1 MMSTLPDATLPA
13 LAQVHQRLGELLS
26 GQGDQAAAYAVP
38 GLWLDPAGP
47 ATRRQVNPLRFFLDT
62 IEAIAQQPAQPLV
75 VGPAGGGWS
84 QNAVAYNLFPRAAAA
99 FDHDGDGRLALPLN
113 RQGWRETG
121 TFLKCIALLPWL
133 RWLGINTV
141 YLLPVTAVGKDGH
154 KGNLGS
160 PYAIRNPYRL
170 DDNLGEPRLDL
181 GVETEFKAFVEAAH
195 HLGMRV
201 VLEFVFRTAAR
212 DADWV
217 AEHPEWF
224 YWIDDR
230 VPARQPG
237 MSPADATLAYGA
249 PIFSPEELAFI
260 FAEANEG
267 RFDRLPPPPAP
278 HQAFFTPPPA
288 PDQIEMI
295 DGRWFGRLADGRI
308 VRVPSAFSDW
318 PGDMQPPWTDVTY
331 LRLYD
336 HPDFNYIAYN
346 AVRLYDSRL
355 ARPEQAVLPLW
366 QRIVGIIPHYQ
377 DTFDIDGVM
386 IDMGHA
392 LPSALKA
399 AMVAAARTIKPDFA
413 FWDENFGSPLNSL
426 AEGYNATLGSFP
438 TSLHDQLSAAHFLAQ
453 MAQTGVPLPFFAT
466 PETHDTMRAAKRPGG
481 LAYVRFAWAICAAL
495 PAMPVLHGGFEL
507 GATEPLNTGI
517 GFSPA
522 EQARYPASTL
532 ALFSAAAYPWEN
544 PAPAAAGHA
553 THLAAWM
560 RQVLLT
566 RARLAPVIADL
577 DPDTFAFG
585 QLPANPVVFAILRST
600 RQHTPRLIVL
610 ANSDYFNP
618 QAVELTLPGV
628 PAVLVDQ
635 LDGAAYPLDAEQRLR
650 LVLQPGQAVWFE
662 LA

>member
-13 LAQVHQRLGELLS
+13 LAQVHQRLGELLF

-99 FDHDGDGRLALPLN
+99 FDHDGDGTLALPLN
-113 RQGWRETG
+113 SQGWRETG

-267 RFDRLPPPPAP
+267 RFDRLPPPPALP
-278 HQAFFTPPPA
+278 ETEAPA
-288 PDQIEMI
+288 PGAQYVSLRDLCQLPLPEQIKAFRPLIPNLLLTTCEI
-295 DGRWFGRLADGRI
+295 DEQSLRDRHGDFALRLATNANSAMIELTIWRQRGDQDPALLLHFGETSNGQLQIYLVVVNNLDAERFDG
-308 VRVPSAFSDW
+308 
-318 PGDMQPPWTDVTY
+318 T
-331 LRLYD
+331 
-336 HPDFNYIAYN
+336 
-346 AVRLYDSRL
+346 
-355 ARPEQAVLPLW
+355 E
-366 QRIVGIIPHYQ
+366 
-377 DTFDIDGVM
+377 
-386 IDMGHA
+386 
-392 LPSALKA
+392 
-399 AMVAAARTIKPDFA
+399 TI
-413 FWDENFGSPLNSL
+413 
-426 AEGYNATLGSFP
+426 
-438 TSLHDQLSAAHFLAQ
+438 
-453 MAQTGVPLPFFAT
+453 
-466 PETHDTMRAAKRPGG
+466 
-481 LAYVRFAWAICAAL
+481 
-495 PAMPVLHGGFEL
+495 
-507 GATEPLNTGI
+507 
-517 GFSPA
+517 
-522 EQARYPASTL
+522 
-532 ALFSAAAYPWEN
+532 
-544 PAPAAAGHA
+544 APAA
-553 THLAAWM
+553 
-560 RQVLLT
+560 
-566 RARLAPVIADL
+566 
-577 DPDTFAFG
+577 
-585 QLPANPVVFAILRST
+585 
-600 RQHTPRLIVL
+600 
-610 ANSDYFNP
+610 
-618 QAVELTLPGV
+618 
-628 PAVLVDQ
+628 
-635 LDGAAYPLDAEQRLR
+635 DG
-650 LVLQPGQAVWFE
+650 
-662 LA
+662 